1 MSPMTP
7 SKLAAAK
14 AEKARLR
21 ELKKQQQE
29 ELERVRREQNAKVA
43 KEGNKNSKYK
53 VLLAETEVF
62 AHFLAGSKSHA
73 AKEKKGKK
81 ARKET
86 IDEDEEDK
94 EMVENEDHF
103 HGTRLTV
110 QPSCIKFGT
119 MRQYQIEGLNWMIKL
134 FDQGI
139 NGILADEMG
148 LGKTL
153 QTISLLGYLHEYRGI
168 TGPHLVVVPKS
179 TLGNW
184 MNEFKRWCPVLRVFK
199 FHGNREAREE
209 QIRNSMRPGMFDVC
223 VTSYEMVIKEKSALK
238 KFHWRYIV
246 IDEAHRLK
254 NEKSRLAVTLRMLSC
269 NNRMLITGTPLQN
282 NLHELWALLN
292 FLLPE
297 VFAVAGDFD
306 DFFAN
311 VEDEDGGSVDVV
323 QQLHKVLRP
332 FLLRRLKAEVEKS
345 LPPKKETI
353 LKIGM
358 SDLQKQIY
366 KRILQKDIDVVNSGS
381 DRARLLNMVM
391 QLRKCCN
398 HPYLFEGAEPG
409 PPFMTG
415 EHLVTTSGKLIL
427 LDKLLPKLQQRGSR
441 VLIFSQMT
449 RLLDVLEDY
458 LMYRG
463 YQYCRIDGNTDGQ
476 IREDSIEEYNR
487 PGTEKFVFLLST
499 RAGGL
504 GINLATADTVIL
516 YDSDWNP
523 QMDLQAMDR
532 AHRIGQ
538 KKEVSV
544 FRFCTD
550 NSVEEKVIEK
560 AYKKLALDALVIQQG
575 RLQQNAKSVNKDD
588 LANMVRYGAEN
599 IFDSTAVTD
608 LTAEDVDAIIAK
620 GEEATKQ
627 LNEKMSGFT
636 DKALKFSMN
645 ADASLYEFEEQEAK
659 EEAKKL
665 PEGIDV
671 KAIISSNWID
681 PPKRE
686 RKKNYS
692 ENQYYK
698 DQMNQGGRPSGKS
711 GPRIARLQQ
720 MNDFQFFQV
729 KKIQAF
735 YDKDVKR
742 KTYEWEK
749 KQNRPR
755 TTGADGEEVEEPD
768 DPNAPPAL
776 TPEEQEEYN
785 KLLAEGFTDWNR
797 RDFQLFCKACELHG
811 RKNLDAIALDMEGK
825 TLSEVKE
832 YAKVFWERCTEIS
845 DWKRIEGNIKKG
857 ELKIQRQ
864 EDMLKAVKK
873 KLSLYKNP
881 WRELKVVY
889 GPNKVKSYTE
899 EEDRFLLCSITE
911 VGFGNWEELKAQIR
925 QHWQFRF
932 DWFIKSRTP
941 KELGRRV
948 ETLIN
953 LIEKEAEVN
962 DEKASKKQKTTN

>member
-1 MSPMTP
+1 MSP

-29 ELERVRREQNAKVA
+29 ELERVRREQNEKVA
-43 KEGNKNSKYK
+43 KEGNKTSKYK
-53 VLLAETEVF
+53 MLLAETEVF
-62 AHFLAGSKSHA
+62 AHFLAGSKAHA

-86 IDEDEEDK
+86 INEDEEDK

-199 FHGNREAREE
+199 FHGNAEAREE
-209 QIRNSMRPGMFDVC
+209 QKRDSMRPGAFDVC

-409 PPFMTG
+409 PPYITG

-427 LDKLLPKLQQRGSR
+427 LDKLLPKLQERGSR

-463 YQYCRIDGNTDGQ
+463 YHYCRIDGNTDGQ

-487 PGTEKFVFLLST
+487 PGTQKFVFLLST

-575 RLQQNAKSVNKDD
+575 RLQQNQKSVNKED
-588 LANMVRYGAEN
+588 LANMVRFGAEN

-645 ADASLYEFEEQEAK
+645 ADASLYDFEEQEAK

-665 PEGIDV
+665 PEGIDM

-720 MNDFQFFQV
+720 MNDFQFFEV

-755 TTGADGEEVEEPD
+755 TTGPDGEEVEEPD
-768 DPNAPPAL
+768 DPKAPPAL
-776 TPEEQEEYN
+776 TQEEQEEYSS
-785 KLLAEGFTDWNR
+785 LLAAGFTDWNR
-797 RDFQLFCKACELHG
+797 RDFQLFCRACETHG
-811 RKNLDAIALDMEGK
+811 RKNVEAIALDMEGK

-845 DWKRIEGNIKKG
+845 DWKRIESNIKKG
-857 ELKIQRQ
+857 EQRIQRQ

-941 KELGRRV
+941 KELQRRV
-948 ETLIN
+948 ETLIG
-953 LIEKEAEVN
+953 LIEKEADAN
-962 DEKASKKQKTTN
+962 DEKAAKKQKTTV